1 MLHQRKPVTVAIL
14 IVGIILTLSVASV
27 AGIKKHIKG
36 TIKDNVYTS
45 AEKDFRI
52 RIPLFID
59 ESVGGAARDKTDKTP
74 EFVSSQVVFTNDFGK
89 FYRVISFNPK
99 GEPNIDNVLQT
110 FSGIQDKQTVQTS
123 RGREWRVIDLAI
135 KGSAITE
142 TEFTPS
148 GNTTRVLDLLTAN
161 AVFAANGRIYVVT
174 AGNVSFQKPDADD
187 LDKVRKELDEF
198 LAGFETIN
206 SGNPAK

>member
-1 MLHQRKPVTVAIL
+1 MLHQRKPVTVASL
-14 IVGIILTLSVASV
+14 IAGIILALSITSV
-27 AGIKKHIKG
+27 AGIKKHVKG

-45 AEKDFRI
+45 PEKDFRI
-52 RIPLFID
+52 RIPLLID

-74 EFVSSQVVFTNDFGK
+74 EFVASQVVFTNDFGK
-89 FYRVISFNPK
+89 FYRVISLNPK

-161 AVFAANGRIYVVT
+161 AVFTANGRIYVIT
-174 AGNVSFQKPDADD
+174 AGDVSFRKPDAKE
-187 LDKVRKELDEF
+187 LDEVRKELDDF
-198 LAGFETIN
+198 LAGFEAIN
-206 SGNPAK
+206 AGTPDK